1 MTYVTPHIGPARYV
15 AVDLETTGLGE
26 DAHLLEIS
34 VLILDAQLRER
45 ASYTTLVHHPAGAL
59 NRLDEKVREMH
70 TASGLLADL
79 ADATGLP
86 TVAEVER
93 DLLALLDEHQSDD
106 TPIHLA
112 GGGVA
117 QFDQPFLKRT
127 MPNLIARL
135 HYRPV
140 DFSIIRQAYK
150 DANGIELAVPDYEHP
165 HRAEAD
171 IRSDVQVGR
180 ILYNT
185 LRTAHRAGEYVAP
198 AVAPSTREVAADLIA
213 HTLATGNVPAITDAT
228 PDLVEALLDEIRQ
241 RAHQPA

>member
-59 NRLDEKVREMH
+59 NGLDEKVREMH
-70 TASGLLADL
+70 AASGLLADL

-150 DANGIELAVPDYEHP
+150 DANGVELEAPGYEHP
-165 HRAEAD
+165 HRAEVD
-171 IRSDVQVGR
+171 LSNDVQVGR
-180 ILYNT
+180 IIYDM
-185 LRTAHRAGEYVAP
+185 LRTAHRARTLSAPIPDPEDRQYVEALL
-198 AVAPSTREVAADLIA
+198 D
-213 HTLATGNVPAITDAT
+213 HTLATGEVPAVTEAT
-228 PDLVEALLDEIRQ
+228 PNLVEALLSVVLDRSSQ
-241 RAHQPA
+241 LA